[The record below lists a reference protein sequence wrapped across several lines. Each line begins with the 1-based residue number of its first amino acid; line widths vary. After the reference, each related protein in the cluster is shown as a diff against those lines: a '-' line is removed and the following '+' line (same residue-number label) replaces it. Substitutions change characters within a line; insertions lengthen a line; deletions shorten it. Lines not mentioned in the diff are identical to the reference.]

1 MSAFCRRFGVA
12 AGQAYGQVA
21 GAERIARRRGINH
34 FLFRQLNG
42 RDFPQ
47 RLAGNRHQA
56 GVCAALNHHFFNAG
70 GVGAGN
76 HFRNRLLAP
85 QRVFVIEGQERDV
98 GAGQHLLINPLR
110 LLFAA
115 PQTRTIVIIK
125 DNLAAVRPAFP
136 QQGQQLLAAG
146 RAEDRQADA
155 AKIQI
160 IKGRQLFADGR
171 RLLALQP
178 ELRRGFVAPVVKGAL
193 AALVGFDVVEAR

>member
-1 MSAFCRRFGVA
+1 MPAFGRRLSIA
-12 AGQAYGQVA
+12 PGQAHGQVA
-21 GAERIARRRGINH
+21 GAERIARRGGINH

-42 RDFPQ
+42 RDFPL

-56 GVCAALNHHFFNAG
+56 GVCAALNHHFFHAG

-85 QRVFVIEGQERDV
+85 QRVFVIEGQEGDI
-98 GAGQHLLINPLR
+98 GAAQHLLINLLR

-115 PQTRTIVIIK
+115 PQARAIVVIK
-125 DNLAAVRPAFP
+125 DNFAAVRPAFP

-146 RAEDRQADA
+146 RAEDRQADP

>member
-1 MSAFCRRFGVA
+1 M
-12 AGQAYGQVA
+12 
-21 GAERIARRRGINH
+21 
-34 FLFRQLNG
+34 
-42 RDFPQ
+42 
-47 RLAGNRHQA
+47 
-56 GVCAALNHHFFNAG
+56 
-70 GVGAGN
+70 GAGN

-115 PQTRTIVIIK
+115 PQARTIVIIK
-125 DNLAAVRPAFP
+125 DNLAAVCSAFP

-146 RAEDRQADA
+146 RAEDRQADP

-193 AALVGFDVVEAR
+193 AGIVGFDVVEAR